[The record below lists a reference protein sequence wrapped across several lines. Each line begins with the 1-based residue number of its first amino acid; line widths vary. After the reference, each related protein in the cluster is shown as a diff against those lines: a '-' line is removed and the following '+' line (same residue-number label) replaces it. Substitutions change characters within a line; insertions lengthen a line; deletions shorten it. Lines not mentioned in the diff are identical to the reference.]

1 MIGAK
6 IRSLRVEKGLTLT
19 ELAEKAGIA
28 KSYLSNIERN
38 LQNNPTFEY
47 INKIARALD
56 VEQERLL
63 FEADSAENSE
73 LQNDLMNFKK
83 ALAQMDDY
91 QLEELMDYIE
101 FTMWKRKQIN

>member
-63 FEADSAENSE
+63 FEADSAGNSE